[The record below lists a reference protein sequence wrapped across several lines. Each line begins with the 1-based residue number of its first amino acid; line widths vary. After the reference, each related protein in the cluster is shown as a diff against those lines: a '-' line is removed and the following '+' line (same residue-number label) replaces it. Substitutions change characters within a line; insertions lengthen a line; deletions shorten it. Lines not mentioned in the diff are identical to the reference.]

1 MENKKIE
8 NIQYAGFW
16 RRFLASAVDNL
27 ILSLIGLGISLTL
40 GSDPFPSSAA
50 KNNLE
55 LFDIALSTVVFIL
68 YSLLFWVN
76 YDGSTPGKKL
86 LAIKIVHSEGKP
98 LNYGISFIRYLGYF
112 VSLIPLGL
120 GYIWVAFDSKKQG
133 WHDKIA
139 GTYVIKTDKTPRT
152 GLAIVLLILL
162 VITIIIYTAIGI
174 STDPDVQKA
183 FSGKPKTDL
192 QKINTVVGQ
201 KEKENIQT
209 YVPTSCGLSI
219 PLPNTTDTYKEK
231 SRKWV
236 YDEVTID
243 PQGFDILDKDVL
255 PVKSLNANYL
265 DYRDPQDN
273 LANSQGIIS
282 VSAGLVIFCADNTKS
297 LTLDEY
303 KSLALANKTYKV
315 TIIKEKVIYGDV
327 ETVSIIKAG
336 KNPRTGTILN
346 EPAFLAV
353 NKDATKLL
361 YIRIWGFKD
370 KDDPMADKILNDVI
384 DLIFKYLKYR

>member
-1 MENKKIE
+1 MSIE
-8 NIQYAGFW
+8 ETEQIHSAKYAGFW

-27 ILSLIGLGISLTL
+27 ILFLIGIGISFSL
-40 GSDPFPSSAA
+40 GSNPYATSAA

-55 LFDIALSTVVFIL
+55 LFDLALSTVVFIL

-174 STDPDVQKA
+174 STDPDMRKV
-183 FSGKPKTDL
+183 FSESST
-192 QKINTVVGQ
+192 TTQ
-201 KEKENIQT
+201 KEKDQ
-209 YVPTSCGLSI
+209 
-219 PLPNTTDTYKEK
+219 TDTFKQNELDPSILSRDTFNEVNAVRTENKVPVLSEETDLCAYAQRRLDQLDKFGRYDDHKGFIEDTGTNSPIWNSYFKNYSPVNELVYVIKSTVISKQIVDSWELSAKSDKEGGYPLFSKGFDAGCIRADKNSLVFIIGK
-231 SRKWV
+231 SR
-236 YDEVTID
+236 
-243 PQGFDILDKDVL
+243 
-255 PVKSLNANYL
+255 
-265 DYRDPQDN
+265 
-273 LANSQGIIS
+273 
-282 VSAGLVIFCADNTKS
+282 
-297 LTLDEY
+297 
-303 KSLALANKTYKV
+303 
-315 TIIKEKVIYGDV
+315 
-327 ETVSIIKAG
+327 
-336 KNPRTGTILN
+336 
-346 EPAFLAV
+346 
-353 NKDATKLL
+353 
-361 YIRIWGFKD
+361 
-370 KDDPMADKILNDVI
+370 
-384 DLIFKYLKYR
+384 